1 MYAVGSSPK
10 DHRRR
15 GHRRRIIAVGI
26 IGGRIMGGGSMGGG
40 IVAACSSDRVTRR
53 ITRPR
58 DPQGDASAE
67 EAGTSARGAAGPAF
81 PARASRMGDER
92 NRMGENRKKKV
103 GAWISW
109 IAFSEGQLL
118 VLSLGAYGRT
128 RRQIRS
134 GREGEVEP

>member
-1 MYAVGSSPK
+1 
-10 DHRRR
+10 
-15 GHRRRIIAVGI
+15 
-26 IGGRIMGGGSMGGG
+26 
-40 IVAACSSDRVTRR
+40 
-53 ITRPR
+53 
-58 DPQGDASAE
+58 
-67 EAGTSARGAAGPAF
+67 
-81 PARASRMGDER
+81 MGDER